1 MMPCKT
7 VRTRRLA
14 LYGSGVAMFV
24 LGVSAAAI
32 APNAV
37 RAQEV
42 VQQLPNPATAT
53 LNDAMRR
60 LSRNPA
66 SLPALLDAGRASID
80 LDDTDAAEGFFRRAA
95 SAAPNDGAV
104 MAGLALVAVR
114 RRDPQTALALFDQAD
129 AAGAD
134 LAPYAA
140 DHGLALDLVGRNAE
154 AQERYNVALGNGG
167 NVEVERRLALSYAI
181 AGDEAASEATLLP
194 LLQRRDVPAYRTRA
208 FALAILGREE
218 EAVSIA
224 EAMLPA
230 RIARRMEPYLRTMQ
244 QLSPSQQAAAANLGV
259 FPTTAEIGRDPAPLA
274 RRMDMTAPPSP
285 SGQSDAR
292 LIPGGAPLGPAA
304 AAAAAPTPAPAPVV
318 RPDPT
323 PPPVREP
330 EIVFASAAA
339 RETVQELPQI
349 APPAPTPAP
358 TPAPVPEPV
367 PAPVPV
373 VVAVLAT
380 PAPSFSIAE
389 PAAQSAPAPLAQAAP
404 VAEVEVSLAEAFSSF
419 RLTEA
424 LPAVQT
430 TSGAV
435 DITAIEPR
443 REVRPPPPPP
453 APPPPPPHPS
463 RHWVQV
469 ATGQDI
475 AAFRFDWRRL
485 VRQADGALA
494 NREAY
499 RARWGQTNRLVTG
512 PFASTREAQAFVAQL
527 GEKGIDAF
535 RFTSSAGE
543 EVVALN

>member
-1 MMPCKT
+1 MTPRLNA
-7 VRTRRLA
+7 RTSRLPVYGAGVALLA
-14 LYGSGVAMFV
+14 LAF
-24 LGVSAAAI
+24 ATT
-32 APNAV
+32 AV
-37 RAQEV
+37 NPMGAQAQEV

-60 LSRNPA
+60 LSRNPG

-80 LDDTDAAEGFFRRAA
+80 LDDTDAAEGFFRRAGA
-95 SAAPNDGAV
+95 VAPNDGAV
-104 MAGLALVAVR
+104 LAGLALVAVR
-114 RRDPQTALALFDQAD
+114 RREPQAALTLFDRAS
-129 AAGAD
+129 AAGTD

-154 AQERYNVALGNGG
+154 AQERYGVSLGNGG

-230 RIARRMEPYLRTMQ
+230 RIARRMEPYLRSMQ

-259 FPTTAEIGRDPAPLA
+259 FPPTSEIGREPVELA
-274 RRMDMTAPPSP
+274 RRMDMTAAPSP

-292 LIPGGAPLGPAA
+292 LIPGGEPLGPAA
-304 AAAAAPTPAPAPVV
+304 VPAAAAPVAAPAAAVAVV
-318 RPDPT
+318 QELPAIVPPEPS
-323 PPPVREP
+323 PPPEP
-330 EIVFASAAA
+330 AIVFASAAA
-339 RETVQELPQI
+339 TETVQPL
-349 APPAPTPAP
+349 
-358 TPAPVPEPV
+358 PEPA
-367 PAPVPV
+367 APEPQPQPEPV
-373 VVAVLAT
+373 VVAVLDS

-389 PAAQSAPAPLAQAAP
+389 PVAQPEPAPP
-404 VAEVEVSLAEAFSSF
+404 AEEEISLAEAFSAF
-419 RLTEA
+419 RLAEG
-424 LPAVQT
+424 LPTIQSAQ
-430 TSGAV
+430 GAV

-443 REVRPPPPPP
+443 REVRPPPAPP

-485 VRQADGALA
+485 VRQADGVLA
-494 NREAY
+494 NREPY

-512 PFASTREAQAFVAQL
+512 PFASTREAQAFITRL

-543 EVVALN
+543 EVLELN